1 MELQINLE
9 YRVRTDEYN
18 IFLEKRRISQKGK
31 TAGQEAWDIV
41 GYYPDIEWALREM
54 LKCEILRSDLQG
66 VQAVVNAVER
76 ATEDIK
82 KALSESNI
90 KRLDKQIRDL
100 AMENELLRK
109 KLNKEGDGE

>member
-18 IFLEKRRISQKGK
+18 IFLEKRRIAQKGK

-41 GYYPDIEWALREM
+41 GYYPEIEWALRAM
-54 LKCEILRSDLQG
+54 IKCEILRNDLHG
-66 VQAVVNAVER
+66 VQAIVNAVER
-76 ATEDIK
+76 AVGEIK
-82 KALSESNI
+82 TALSESNI
-90 KRLDKQIRDL
+90 KRLDKQMRDL